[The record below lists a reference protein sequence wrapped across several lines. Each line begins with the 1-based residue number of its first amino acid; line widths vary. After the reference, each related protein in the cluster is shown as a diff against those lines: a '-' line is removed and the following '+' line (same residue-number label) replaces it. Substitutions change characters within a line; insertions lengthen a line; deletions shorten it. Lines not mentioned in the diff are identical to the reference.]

1 MLRIAITDDH
11 MLFRKSLKLLINS
24 FENMEVVVGASNGKE
39 LLEKLETLS
48 VDILLLD
55 LQMPEMDGFETC
67 RRVNELYP
75 EIKILVLTLLDDAE
89 TIREVI
95 KLGVQ
100 GYFTKN
106 TDPSELKNAIL
117 KLNDDGFYF
126 EKSLTSIIQHILD
139 DPSPELKNQHSL
151 IFSEREMQIVSL
163 TLKEYSGTEIA
174 VKLNISPKTVEK
186 HKRNLMGKTGAKNFI
201 GVITYALLH
210 NLLSVD
216 ELKDE
221 KYTKKIREFPH

>member
-174 VKLNISPKTVEK
+174 IKLNISPKTVEK

-201 GVITYALLH
+201 GVITFALLH
-210 NLLSVD
+210 GFLSLD
-216 ELKDE
+216 ALRD
-221 KYTKKIREFPH
+221 